1 MRGEWRGVLIL
12 GLAVLWLVPLVVTA
26 IFVVMIVREERAER
40 RELEREV
47 RALDGYDPRVHGR
60 ADHLRI

>member
-1 MRGEWRGVLIL
+1 VLIL
-12 GLAVLWLVPLVVTA
+12 GLAIVWAVPLIVTA
-26 IFVVMIVREERAER
+26 IFVVMVIREDRAER
-40 RELEREV
+40 REFEREV

>member
-1 MRGEWRGVLIL
+1 M
-12 GLAVLWLVPLVVTA
+12 VVRV
-26 IFVVMIVREERAER
+26 IREERAER
-40 RELEREV
+40 REFEREV

>member
-1 MRGEWRGVLIL
+1 MLIL

-26 IFVVMIVREERAER
+26 IFVVMVIREDRAER
-40 RELEREV
+40 REFEREV
-47 RALDGYDPRVHGR
+47 RALGNGYDPRVHGR